1 MRGCL
6 LSRDQQDGIETPADA
21 PSGGRTRSPAVR
33 VTHTG
38 FLEARTKMTRTMI
51 RVDADMSQD
60 ITEKFP
66 HLQLRKHRAQTT
78 LSGDIED
85 QEELQGVL
93 NYLSLMGITVV
104 EVVTIPE

>member
-1 MRGCL
+1 
-6 LSRDQQDGIETPADA
+6 
-21 PSGGRTRSPAVR
+21 VR
-33 VTHTG
+33 LTHTG

-66 HLQLRKHRAQTT
+66 HLQLRKHSAQTT

-93 NYLSLMGITVV
+93 NYLSLMGVTVV

>member
-1 MRGCL
+1 MRLAGCRR
-6 LSRDQQDGIETPADA
+6 STREA
-21 PSGGRTRSPAVR
+21 SGGA
-33 VTHTG
+33 G
-38 FLEARTKMTRTMI
+38 DMTRTMI

-66 HLQLRKHRAQTT
+66 HLQLRKHSTQTT

-93 NYLSLMGITVV
+93 NYLSLMGVTVV
-104 EVVTIPE
+104 EVITIPE